1 MEVKFIVAPN
11 FKGAME
17 RKFLPWPSIP
27 AHFDL
32 KEKGDKP
39 EEHQKMK
46 TRQVYAPL
54 EVIFPFL
61 SGCFYIRWEQLYY
74 IYYVALALF
83 NSIEKAQR
91 KGFYFD

>member
-32 KEKGDKP
+32 EEKGDKP

-61 SGCFYIRWEQLYY
+61 SIL
-74 IYYVALALF
+74 
-83 NSIEKAQR
+83 IESFVKYNLLIFQ
-91 KGFYFD
+91 YSTPPIITI